1 MANTGV
7 WIQSKF
13 PSKCFKCNNKVEKG
27 DTVLYVKD
35 IKKVYCSKCGKQE
48 IDAMAITI
56 YGEEPKKVEP
66 KVEPK
71 VEEPVEEPVMEEPV
85 KAKRGRKATE
95 HVTDINDIAQSMLKA
110 MVQVTLEN
118 NKEET
123 LAKIKAS
130 LEDEL
135 VQIYGHIPKKIVEVH
150 VEGVK
155 RGTVKEV
162 THERFE
168 DIVSMVGASVPV
180 FIVGEAGSGKN
191 YLCKTIADALGLEF
205 YFSNAVTNEYKITGF
220 IDANGHYHETQ
231 FYKAFVEGGL
241 FFFDEIDASVPEVLV
256 LLNAAIENGYFN
268 FPTGKFNAHPNFRI
282 IAAGNTFGQGATLQ
296 YVGRYQ
302 LDAASLDR
310 FAVVELTY
318 DANIERIIAG
328 GDEAILEAVHAIRK
342 ITRESNLRIVMSY
355 RAINQLN
362 KLVNVQKMDVDKAVQ
377 YVLIK
382 GMSVDDMNIIKTK
395 LSTNG
400 NKYLVAF
407 NNAIKTKTSY

>member
-1 MANTGV
+1 MSATGV
-7 WIQSKF
+7 WITSKF
-13 PSKCFKCNNKVEKG
+13 PSKCFKCSNKVEKG
-27 DTVLYVKD
+27 ENVLYVKD
-35 IKKVYCSKCGKQE
+35 IKKVYCERCGKQE

-56 YGEEPKKVEP
+56 YGEEPKK

-71 VEEPVEEPVMEEPV
+71 LETHDEEPVMEEPKV
-85 KAKRGRKATE
+85 KRGRKPAAE

-123 LAKIKAS
+123 LAKIKES
-130 LEDEL
+130 LEAEL

-155 RGTVKEV
+155 KGTVKEV
-162 THERFE
+162 THEKFE
-168 DIVSMVGASVPV
+168 DIVAMVGASVPV

-205 YFSNAVTNEYKITGF
+205 YFSNAITNEYKITGF
-220 IDANGHYHETQ
+220 IDANGHFHETQ

-268 FPTGKFNAHPNFRI
+268 FPTGKANAHPNFRI
-282 IAAGNTFGQGATLQ
+282 VAAGNTYGQGATLQ

-318 DANIERIIAG
+318 DAAIERIIAG
-328 GDEAILEAVHAIRK
+328 GDDEIVEAVHVLRK

-362 KLVNVQKMDVDKAVQ
+362 KLVNVQKMSIEKAVQ

-382 GMSVDDMNIIKTK
+382 GMSVDDMNIIKPK

-407 NNAIKTKTSY
+407 SNAIKNKSSY